1 MSNNYEYEKLI
12 TSYIHDLQKEIMKQS
27 NCIANLKNE
36 IRHMNLSFNSQVI
49 ELCQKFNL
57 DYSMHE
63 S

>member
-1 MSNNYEYEKLI
+1 VSNNYEYEKLI
-12 TSYIHDLQKEIMKQS
+12 ISYISDLQKEIMKQS
-27 NCIANLKNE
+27 DCIANLKNE